1 VRRKTWTTRAIVSAV
16 SASIHCRLIHPPVAP
31 TRMPSSQNGH
41 ETARP
46 ARIWGKAVVLRSLRR
61 RQERW
66 RSQLGRTRPRPCM
79 LRWHASWPHRR
90 TRRLTAVSALQAQ
103 LGVRQ
108 ARSKRAPRQVVPAGR
123 RAAAP
128 AAPCSPRVDLGRL
141 LRRLC
146 RSDSRFGLDQW
157 TWWEPANTAISALA
171 SRSGSAKDRGLAQRR
186 YTTNDVRWA
195 SVSYRE
201 RAGALYSWVSQ

>member
-46 ARIWGKAVVLRSLRR
+46 ARICGKAVVLRSLRH

-128 AAPCSPRVDLGRL
+128 AAPCSPALILVGCYDDSAVQTRASAWTSGPGGSRRTRRSLPWRRAADPPRTAASLSAGIRRTMSDGRA
-141 LRRLC
+141 C
-146 RSDSRFGLDQW
+146 RTGSV
-157 TWWEPANTAISALA
+157 PARCTP
-171 SRSGSAKDRGLAQRR
+171 G
-186 YTTNDVRWA
+186 
-195 SVSYRE
+195 
-201 RAGALYSWVSQ
+201 